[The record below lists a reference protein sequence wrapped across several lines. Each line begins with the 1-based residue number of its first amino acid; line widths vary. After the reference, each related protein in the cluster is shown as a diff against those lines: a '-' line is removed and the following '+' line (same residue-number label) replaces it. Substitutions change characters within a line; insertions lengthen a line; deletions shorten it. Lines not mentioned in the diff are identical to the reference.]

1 MANSF
6 IRYPQQEGVKVFG
19 IPFGYLSKDH
29 IHVYVNG
36 VEATEGFTL
45 DVETSRVTFDTAPN
59 SVVKIQRETP
69 RDERPVDFQDGSLL
83 EERDLDLD
91 SIYHQFI
98 AQEAFDA
105 LANSIQRTDTGE
117 WDAQGRRVANVGDP
131 QDPADAA
138 TQEWVKGHFS
148 WDIIQGYV
156 GEAEAH
162 KNGALEAEQ
171 RTQGIREA
179 TQQDTAN
186 VIADAQAEADR
197 SKVEADR
204 AAEKAD
210 FALAQGDRATNEAD
224 RSEAQAN
231 RGAEILKVIEQGGS
245 VGGELMT
252 DPAILTPDDWAFSSA
267 KVEVA
272 EGKLWFR
279 EAETEADTAT
289 VTTIPVENG
298 QFYFIRI
305 NNVSITGGELELIQH
320 DTRTYRLKA
329 GNNMFIFRAKGPKP
343 FVIRNPDPSDPVTA
357 FIDYMSVR
365 PIEQDFMQG
374 VNASLDRATD
384 AHAVD
389 PTNDWHLMTPATT
402 RTAVDAA
409 LGVEAAAGGQ
419 FLAKS
424 TEGSL
429 MWGDPS
435 SPVQM
440 EEVLFTEPG
449 VHEWEVPEG
458 VHLIRV
464 GAIGGGGGAGGYNK
478 HNGGAGGTSSFG
490 TILSATG
497 GQGGKGSDNNIG
509 KGGGAGVSKG
519 ALFPILAPAG
529 GTSSNPQYG
538 GRGGG
543 MPNFYYPS
551 IGGSAGY
558 RQAGGKGQGFGSGG
572 GSGSGKYVSNN
583 QTGGGGGHGG
593 IGLCYLSVTPGTSY
607 TITVGKGGAGG
618 PRQHNSANGSGSN
631 GLVFIHIFK

>member
-245 VGGELMT
+245 VGSELMT

-374 VNASLDRATD
+374 VNACLDRATD

-402 RTAVDAA
+402 RTAVDAV
-409 LGVEAAAGGQ
+409 LGVLPPPPSIPTGSILPFGGETAPQGWLKCNGATISRTAYAA
-419 FLAKS
+419 
-424 TEGSL
+424 
-429 MWGDPS
+429 
-435 SPVQM
+435 
-440 EEVLFTEPG
+440 LFE
-449 VHEWEVPEG
+449 
-458 VHLIRV
+458 
-464 GAIGGGGGAGGYNK
+464 AIGTAFGDGDGSTTFNIPDTRGVVLRGVDDGRGLDGGRVLGTFQEDGNKEHRHSINLFRTDGYAGRPGTGNYISVGSEYARISYINNERGFSLGGGYV
-478 HNGGAGGTSSFG
+478 T
-490 TILSATG
+490 
-497 GQGGKGSDNNIG
+497 
-509 KGGGAGVSKG
+509 
-519 ALFPILAPAG
+519 
-529 GTSSNPQYG
+529 
-538 GRGGG
+538 
-543 MPNFYYPS
+543 
-551 IGGSAGY
+551 
-558 RQAGGKGQGFGSGG
+558 GSGAPEARMKNLAVHHII
-572 GSGSGKYVSNN
+572 KY
-583 QTGGGGGHGG
+583 
-593 IGLCYLSVTPGTSY
+593 
-607 TITVGKGGAGG
+607 
-618 PRQHNSANGSGSN
+618 
-631 GLVFIHIFK
+631 